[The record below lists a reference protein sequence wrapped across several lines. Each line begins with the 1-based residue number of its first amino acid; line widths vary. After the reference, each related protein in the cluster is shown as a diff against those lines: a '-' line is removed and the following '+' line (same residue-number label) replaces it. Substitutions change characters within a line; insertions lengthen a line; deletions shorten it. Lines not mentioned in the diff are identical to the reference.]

1 MADFILQGMGPADL
15 IRAVCELTDY
25 KTYLEKNKDQAD
37 HRLENVEE
45 LLTFA
50 TQAQEGAETT
60 ELSNI
65 LDRDEG
71 TSSEDGVQQRA
82 QAQAARILKYAIQET
97 KKAQVQPEVI
107 EIDSD
112 SDDDVPKTIS
122 VKAKGKQKAMNQD
135 GIAAAKPGEDDQPKC
150 VFGSYLKL
158 NVCLTTRPA
167 LHPCASFCRTLCWQ
181 RTRRQTTAMT

>member
-1 MADFILQGMGPADL
+1 MGPADL

-60 ELSNI
+60 ELNNI

-71 TSSEDGVQQRA
+71 TSSENGAQQRA
-82 QAQAARILKYAIQET
+82 QAQAARILKYAVQE
-97 KKAQVQPEVI
+97 KKPQVQSEVI

-112 SDDDVPKTIS
+112 SDDDVPKIIS
-122 VKAKGKQKAMNQD
+122 VKNKGKQKAKDQ
-135 GIAAAKPGEDDQPKC
+135 GTAEAKPGEDDPPKC
-150 VFGSYLKL
+150 V
-158 NVCLTTRPA
+158 V
-167 LHPCASFCRTLCWQ
+167 
-181 RTRRQTTAMT
+181 